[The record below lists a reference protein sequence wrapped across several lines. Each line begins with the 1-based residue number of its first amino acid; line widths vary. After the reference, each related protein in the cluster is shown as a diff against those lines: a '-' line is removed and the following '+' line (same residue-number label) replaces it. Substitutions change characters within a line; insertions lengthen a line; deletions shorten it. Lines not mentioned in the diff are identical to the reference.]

1 MIKFLEKIVWI
12 TFLVALLVFPIQI
25 IEPAPFDILVG
36 IVIIILF
43 FLFCFSKEKRLLLKK
58 SINLVDTFITLFL
71 FSNFITLAIT
81 GAILETPSLTFFLK
95 TFYLILLYFLAKFL
109 IILNPQRINKM
120 IKFFLI
126 GVLITVGF
134 IWLNYILFN
143 FGELK
148 IEKMIYYSLPSLHL
162 FLYPKTYFGI
172 ASRETGYLVWSTPYW
187 PGVISQWGRA
197 LGWFKDPNVLGS
209 VLAILTI
216 YLLSLVIF
224 VKKSQKSWITLF
236 VLPYLGGMIFLVDS
250 RGTAISLISVIIIY
264 LIFLKIKTSSE
275 IFKKT
280 LIALLF
286 LIILPI
292 TFLFNGWYKPRMF
305 GGNPS
310 LVQEI
315 QKQTPIILP
324 RQSERKEIIKKSL
337 EIISQSTQNPEKL
350 FLGHGSAKS
359 PQLLNIKPYQI
370 LLTPHNTYLL
380 ILLENGLIGL
390 FLFLFSIYFIFFL
403 LLKEI
408 IKTPFEWKN
417 QLSIFILGSIL
428 LILFHGLVIDT
439 LHWRHFWLILGMAS
453 ALISINNQSK
463 K

>member
-1 MIKFLEKIVWI
+1 
-12 TFLVALLVFPIQI
+12 
-25 IEPAPFDILVG
+25 
-36 IVIIILF
+36 
-43 FLFCFSKEKRLLLKK
+43 
-58 SINLVDTFITLFL
+58 
-71 FSNFITLAIT
+71 
-81 GAILETPSLTFFLK
+81 
-95 TFYLILLYFLAKFL
+95 
-109 IILNPQRINKM
+109 
-120 IKFFLI
+120 
-126 GVLITVGF
+126 
-134 IWLNYILFN
+134 
-143 FGELK
+143 
-148 IEKMIYYSLPSLHL
+148 
-162 FLYPKTYFGI
+162 
-172 ASRETGYLVWSTPYW
+172 
-187 PGVISQWGRA
+187 
-197 LGWFKDPNVLGS
+197 
-209 VLAILTI
+209 
-216 YLLSLVIF
+216 LVIF
-224 VKKSQKSWITLF
+224 IKKSQKSWITLF
-236 VLPYLGGMIFLVDS
+236 VLAYLGGMIFLVDS

-292 TFLFNGWYKPRMF
+292 TFLFNSWYKPRMF
-305 GGNPS
+305 GGNPY
-310 LVQEI
+310 LAQEI

-324 RQSERKEIIKKSL
+324 HQSERKEIIKKSL
-337 EIISQSTQNPEKL
+337 EI

-403 LLKEI
+403 LWKEI